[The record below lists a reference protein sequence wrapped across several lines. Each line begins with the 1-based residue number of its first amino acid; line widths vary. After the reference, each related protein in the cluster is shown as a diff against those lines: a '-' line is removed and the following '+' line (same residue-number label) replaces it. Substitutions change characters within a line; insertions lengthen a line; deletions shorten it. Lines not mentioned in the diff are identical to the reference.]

1 MFSRVSK
8 LSIPSSP
15 CRWMRVAVTS
25 ASPIPSGTM
34 TMMFRA
40 LPSPAPSARAV
51 KAHADAR
58 TIAETAASRLG

>member
-8 LSIPSSP
+8 LGSPSRP
-15 CRWMRVAVTS
+15 YRLMRVAVTS

-40 LPSPAPSARAV
+40 LPSPARAGR
-51 KAHADAR
+51 ADADASA
-58 TIAETAASRLG
+58 IAETAASRSQ